1 MFGKIKSDDPKIV
14 DAIKKLNNIIKFNNQ
29 NENEQ
34 LINVFKLGK
43 YCEIAF

>member
-1 MFGKIKSDDPKIV
+1 MFGKIKDDDPKIT
-14 DAIKKLNNIIKFNNQ
+14 DAIKKLNNIIAFNNE

-43 YCEIAF
+43 YCEVSG